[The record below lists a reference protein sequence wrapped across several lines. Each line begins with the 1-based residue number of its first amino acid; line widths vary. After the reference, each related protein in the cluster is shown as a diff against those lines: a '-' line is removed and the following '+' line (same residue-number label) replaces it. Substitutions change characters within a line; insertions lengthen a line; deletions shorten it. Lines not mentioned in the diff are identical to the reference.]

1 MSFNYSIVLIGCSCL
16 HVAVQHSQMGVVAY
30 LISKGMVCIL
40 LVKYCTALTVFFLW
54 GGGGQMGQSN
64 KDTVYVLLWGIEH
77 NRNCEDVLTIF
88 LCVSGTI

>member
-1 MSFNYSIVLIGCSCL
+1 MYSVSKILYSFNS
-16 HVAVQHSQMGVVAY
+16 
-30 LISKGMVCIL
+30 
-40 LVKYCTALTVFFLW
+40 VFSL
-54 GGGGQMGQSN
+54 GGQMGQSN